1 MPHPNGNGKPVMP
14 DLTTIPPEPMAL
26 APQVLQVQ
34 TGQGAILVLVRVS
47 TPAGVAYYFLAP
59 DEALHLAGE
68 LRKVGE
74 SSKAGLSLPG
84 RGMA

>member
-1 MPHPNGNGKPVMP
+1 MPSANGKPAMP
-14 DLTTIPPEPMAL
+14 DLTTIPPEPMPL

-34 TGQGAILVLVRVS
+34 ADNGAILVLVRVS
-47 TPAGVAYYFLAP
+47 TAAGVAYYFLTP

>member
-1 MPHPNGNGKPVMP
+1 MAGPNGKPAAP
-14 DLTTIPPEPMAL
+14 DLPTLQPEPMPL

-34 TGQGAILVLVRVS
+34 VDNGAILVLVRVS
-47 TPAGVAYYFLAP
+47 TPAGVAYYFLTP
-59 DEALHLAGE
+59 DEALHLAAE